1 MVLQFLNGKFI
12 IMILITGAS
21 KGIGKFLFNEF
32 KLEGENVVG
41 TFNSTEPRSIKD
53 LYKLDVT
60 NYNEV
65 SDLIKI
71 ITPNITKLTLINC
84 AGINPIK
91 HLDSIVDNTVMQVN
105 YLAPLQIVQQCIP
118 YMVSKQ
124 YGRIINI
131 GSVWINTA
139 KPARLAYSASKNALH
154 ALTKAITAEYGHFNI
169 IANTVSPGFI
179 QTELTFEK
187 NTPKEILNILHNVP
201 ASRLGEPAE
210 VAKLVY
216 QLTVENTFV
225 NGQNIIIDG
234 GFSCTTY

>member
-1 MVLQFLNGKFI
+1 MKV
-12 IMILITGAS
+12 LITGGS
-21 KGIGKFLFNEF
+21 RGIGKAIVDLFIHNGHSVSAPSRSELDLTQPVQLQDCEF
-32 KLEGENVVG
+32 DIV
-41 TFNSTEPRSIKD
+41 
-53 LYKLDVT
+53 
-60 NYNEV
+60 
-65 SDLIKI
+65 
-71 ITPNITKLTLINC
+71 INC

-105 YLAPLQIVQQCIP
+105 YLAPLQIVQQCLP

-154 ALTKAITAEYGHFNI
+154 ALTKAIAAEYGHFNI

-179 QTELTFEK
+179 KTELTLEN

>member
-1 MVLQFLNGKFI
+1 MRVLV
-12 IMILITGAS
+12 TGGS
-21 KGIGKFLFNEF
+21 RGIGKAIVDLFIYNGHSVLAPSRSELDLTQPIQLQDCEF
-32 KLEGENVVG
+32 DIV
-41 TFNSTEPRSIKD
+41 
-53 LYKLDVT
+53 
-60 NYNEV
+60 
-65 SDLIKI
+65 
-71 ITPNITKLTLINC
+71 INC

-105 YLAPLQIVQQCIP
+105 YLAPLQIVQQCLP
-118 YMVSKQ
+118 YMISKQ

-179 QTELTFEK
+179 QTELTLK
-187 NTPKEILNILHNVP
+187 NNTSKEILNILHNVP

>member
-1 MVLQFLNGKFI
+1 MKVLV
-12 IMILITGAS
+12 TGGS
-21 KGIGKFLFNEF
+21 KGIGKAIVDLFIYNGHSVSAPSRSELDLTQPIQLQDCEF
-32 KLEGENVVG
+32 DIV
-41 TFNSTEPRSIKD
+41 
-53 LYKLDVT
+53 
-60 NYNEV
+60 
-65 SDLIKI
+65 
-71 ITPNITKLTLINC
+71 INC

-105 YLAPLQIVQQCIP
+105 YLAPLQIVQQCLP
-118 YMVSKQ
+118 YMISKQ

-179 QTELTFEK
+179 QTELTLK
-187 NTPKEILNILHNVP
+187 NNTPKEILNILHNVP

>member
-1 MVLQFLNGKFI
+1 MKV
-12 IMILITGAS
+12 LITGGS
-21 KGIGKFLFNEF
+21 RGIGKAIVDLFIHNGHSVSAPSRSELDLTQPVQLQDCEF
-32 KLEGENVVG
+32 DIV
-41 TFNSTEPRSIKD
+41 
-53 LYKLDVT
+53 
-60 NYNEV
+60 
-65 SDLIKI
+65 
-71 ITPNITKLTLINC
+71 INC

-179 QTELTFEK
+179 QTELTFEN

>member
-1 MVLQFLNGKFI
+1 MKV
-12 IMILITGAS
+12 LITGGS
-21 KGIGKFLFNEF
+21 RGIGKAIVDLFVHNGHSVSAPSRSELDLTQPVQLQDCEF
-32 KLEGENVVG
+32 DIV
-41 TFNSTEPRSIKD
+41 
-53 LYKLDVT
+53 
-60 NYNEV
+60 
-65 SDLIKI
+65 
-71 ITPNITKLTLINC
+71 INC

-105 YLAPLQIVQQCIP
+105 YLAPLQIVQQCLP

-154 ALTKAITAEYGHFNI
+154 ALTKAIAAEYGHFNI

-179 QTELTFEK
+179 KTELTLEN

>member
-1 MVLQFLNGKFI
+1 MKV
-12 IMILITGAS
+12 LITGGS
-21 KGIGKFLFNEF
+21 RGIGKAIVDLFIHNGHSVSAPSRSELDLTQPVQLQDCEF
-32 KLEGENVVG
+32 DIV
-41 TFNSTEPRSIKD
+41 
-53 LYKLDVT
+53 
-60 NYNEV
+60 
-65 SDLIKI
+65 
-71 ITPNITKLTLINC
+71 INC

-91 HLDSIVDNTVMQVN
+91 HLDSVVDNTVMQVN
-105 YLAPLQIVQQCIP
+105 YLAPLQIVQQCLP

-179 QTELTFEK
+179 QTELTLK
-187 NTPKEILNILHNVP
+187 NNTPKEILNILHNVP
-201 ASRLGEPAE
+201 ASRLGEPTE